1 MTGESAWLL
10 IEGVT
15 ADGQVF
21 RPSDWL
27 ERLLDTLAHFG
38 DDRRAGQRPYTG
50 PERRHRR
57 VAFLHAQICDGHMC
71 LVVDLRLREAN
82 PQAYDF
88 LMEFVCSNRLRCRPG
103 DGSAQ

>member
-1 MTGESAWLL
+1 MQA
-10 IEGVT
+10 
-15 ADGQVF
+15 
-21 RPSDWL
+21 R
-27 ERLLDTLAHFG
+27 
-38 DDRRAGQRPYTG
+38 
-50 PERRHRR
+50 
-57 VAFLHAQICDGHMC
+57 ICGGHMC